1 MWDSDPSLKNFV
13 QFWFVEELGV
23 SRLDR
28 FQLDGDLLAVGDVDA
43 QVDVAETAAADFA
56 DLKQNIIRSLKQ
68 FHKLYIH
75 LDWNSI
81 GSSDFIKLVLVSLF

>member
-1 MWDSDPSLKNFV
+1 M
-13 QFWFVEELGV
+13 

-56 DLKQNIIRSLKQ
+56 DLKQNIIRSLKTVPQ
-68 FHKLYIH
+68 TLYSFG
-75 LDWNSI
+75 L
-81 GSSDFIKLVLVSLF
+81 K